1 MQMTPGTA
9 CTKNK
14 FKTPIAKTTRQNS
27 QLIIDDVM
35 LSFMVFLSKI
45 RRKVS
50 RKGRL
55 QVQPK

>member
-14 FKTPIAKTTRQNS
+14 FKTPIAKTTRPNN
-27 QLIIDDVM
+27 QLIIGNVM

-50 RKGRL
+50 RKGQL
-55 QVQPK
+55 QVLPK